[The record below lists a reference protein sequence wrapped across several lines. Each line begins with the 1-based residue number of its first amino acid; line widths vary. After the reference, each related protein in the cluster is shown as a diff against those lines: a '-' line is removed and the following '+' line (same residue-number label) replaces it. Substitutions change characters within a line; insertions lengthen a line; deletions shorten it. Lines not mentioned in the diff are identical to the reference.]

1 MALSVEVES
10 LPLDPRI
17 IEKVIGSG
25 ITRLHPPQAEAL
37 GPALAG
43 KHLVLAIPT
52 ASGKSL
58 VAYLALVKAA
68 LEGRK
73 GLYTVPLRAL
83 AAEKVEELRAFSDLG
98 IKVKVATGE
107 LDESD
112 AALRGAD
119 IVVATSEKADSLM
132 RHRSRWME
140 DLGVVVADEIHLM
153 HDPERGPTI
162 EVLLS
167 KVKMT
172 NPRAQLIAL
181 SATIKNAKEIAQWLN
196 AELVVSDFRPV
207 ELHEGVSEGT
217 YILFAN
223 RKKKVIL
230 EKGEPLEALVL
241 DSLKADGQ
249 CLVFVNTRRSA
260 VAEADR
266 LREAVE
272 DLLTDEEKAALAKVS
287 GAVKVGEH
295 SQLHDRLARCVAS
308 GTAFHHA
315 GLAHTQRK
323 AVEDAFKARR
333 IKVLVA
339 TPTLAAGVN
348 LPAKRVIVRDVRR
361 FESNMGQVP
370 IPVLEIKQMCGRAGR
385 PRYDKEGEAI
395 LLAKSDDEVEQLM
408 EEYVYAEPE
417 RIFSK
422 LGTERALRVHLLAAV
437 ATGFVAGKGDLDA
450 FLASTFLAHQTNAWD
465 LEGPVEDVLAFLNEH
480 GLIGRSGADL
490 KPTALGARV
499 SELYIDPLTAVRFQE
514 ALNRMGKKRVTER
527 SFLHLISSV
536 PDSMPLYMRESEW
549 GWVQDLV
556 EREADTFLVEDIEV
570 AKSDETFLS
579 EVKTSEVLAWW
590 AEEMSLDAISTKFDI
605 GPGDLR
611 TRIDTARWLLYS
623 FREVAKATG
632 AGPLPAVIDLSRRV
646 VNGVKAE
653 LLPLVAFRGIGRVR
667 ARSLWGHGYKGP
679 QDIREASVEQL
690 ARVPFVGTKVAETM
704 KREAEGAPPVGR
716 ARAAP
721 TNEGDEDL
729 PAGAKLPD
737 APAGAGAK
745 PDPPGKRAPKDEKR
759 RETKAEG
766 RKQRSLGEWHK

>member
-1 MALSVEVES
+1 MKLGVEVRD

-17 IEKVIGSG
+17 LDKVEASG
-25 ITRLHPPQAEAL
+25 IARLHPPQAEAL
-37 GPALAG
+37 GPALEG
-43 KHLVLAIPT
+43 KNLVLAIPT

-83 AAEKVEELRAFSDLG
+83 ASEKVEELRAFSDLG

-112 AALRGAD
+112 AEIRDAD

-140 DLGVVVADEIHLM
+140 DLGVVVADEVHLM
-153 HDPERGPTI
+153 HDLERGPTI

-181 SATIKNAKEIAQWLN
+181 SATIKNAREIADWLK

-223 RKKKVIL
+223 RKKRMIL

-266 LREAVE
+266 LRQAVE
-272 DLLTDEEKAALAKVS
+272 DVLPPSGKEALA
-287 GAVKVGEH
+287 AVAKSVRAGERTD
-295 SQLHDRLARCVAS
+295 LHERLARCIES

-315 GLAHTQRK
+315 GLAHAQRK
-323 AVEDAFKARR
+323 AVEDAFKARL

-361 FESNMGQVP
+361 FESNLGQVP

-408 EEYVYAEPE
+408 EEYVYAESE

-422 LGTERALRVHLLAAV
+422 LGTERALRVHLLAAI
-437 ATGFVAGKGDLDA
+437 ATGYVAGDGDLDA

-465 LEGPVEDVLAFLNEH
+465 LKGPVDGVLTFLNEH
-480 GLIGRSGADL
+480 GLIRRSGADL
-490 KPTALGARV
+490 KATALGARV

-514 ALNRMGKKRVTER
+514 AMARMGKKRVTDR
-527 SFLHLISSV
+527 SFLHIIASV
-536 PDSMPLYMRESEW
+536 PDASPLYMRESEW

-556 EREADTFLVEDIEV
+556 EREADTFLVDDIEV
-570 AKSDETFLS
+570 AKTDESFLS
-579 EVKTSEVLAWW
+579 EVKTAEVLAYWTD
-590 AEEMSLDAISTKFDI
+590 EMSLDSICTKFDI

-632 AGPLPAVIDLSRRV
+632 AGPLPDVIDLNRRV

-653 LLPLVAFRGIGRVR
+653 LLPLVAFRGVGRIR

-679 QDIREASVEQL
+679 QDIRGASLEQL
-690 ARVPFVGTKVAETM
+690 ARVPFIGTKVAETM
-704 KREAEGAPPVGR
+704 KKEAEGAPPLGR

-721 TNEGDEDL
+721 SGEGEEDL
-729 PAGAKLPD
+729 PAGAKGPD
-737 APAGAGAK
+737 APAPIGPEAASK
-745 PDPPGKRAPKDEKR
+745 GKRTPKAASKKEPRSTSR
-759 RETKAEG
+759 R
-766 RKQRSLGEWHK
+766 QRSLGEWHE